1 MTNDL
6 PNAKRE
12 NTSDGI
18 FFLSRLR
25 ADGVYLVITQL
36 CAP

>member
-12 NTSDGI
+12 NTNDGI
-18 FFLSRLR
+18 FSLSRLR
-25 ADGVYLVITQL
+25 ADGVYLVIIQF